1 MNQQNEHTHHIE
13 LHDVS
18 VKLGGVKVLE
28 NVNAEMHCGEVTALI
43 GPNGAGKSTLL
54 KAIAGLIPHTG
65 IIDFCAEN
73 TCGSGRPQIGY
84 VPQYL
89 DFDHGLPI
97 TVLDFLSMKEQRR
110 PLWFGHRK
118 SATIAAQEGLEWAGA
133 LHLINKP
140 LGGLSGGE
148 MQRVML
154 AFSLLGKPDVILMDE
169 PVSGV
174 DASGE
179 EIFIELLHKLQAEKH
194 FTVVLVSHD
203 LSVVSAHADHVICL
217 NRTVR
222 GQGRTVEVLTPE
234 NISLLYGV
242 HSTIHYHPGEEPG
255 AHKHD

>member
-1 MNQQNEHTHHIE
+1 VNHQNEHTHHIE

-18 VKLGGVKVLE
+18 VKRGGSVILE

-54 KAIAGLIPHTG
+54 KAIAGLIAYSGVIH
-65 IIDFCAEN
+65 FCTEN

-89 DFDHGLPI
+89 DFDHGIPI

-110 PLWFGHRK
+110 PLWFGHRRNAA
-118 SATIAAQEGLEWAGA
+118 SAAKEGLEWAGA
-133 LHLINKP
+133 THLMKRP

-154 AFSLLGKPDVILMDE
+154 AFALLGKPDVILMDE

-194 FTVVLVSHD
+194 FTVTLVSHD

-222 GQGRTVEVLTPE
+222 GQGSAGEVLTPE

-242 HSTIHYHPGEEPG
+242 HSAIHHHPG
-255 AHKHD
+255 AHNHG

>member
-1 MNQQNEHTHHIE
+1 MNNHNGHTHHIE

-18 VKLGGVKVLE
+18 VKIGGAIILE
-28 NVNAEMHCGEVTALI
+28 RVNAEMHCGEVTALI

-54 KAIAGLIPHTG
+54 KAVAGLIPHTG
-65 IIDFCAEN
+65 VIDFCTEN

-89 DFDHGLPI
+89 DFDHGIPI
-97 TVLDFLSMKEQRR
+97 TVQDFLSMKEQRR
-110 PLWFGHRK
+110 PLWFGHRRN
-118 SATIAAQEGLEWAGA
+118 AAAAAREGLEWTGA
-133 LHLINKP
+133 LHLMYKP
-140 LGGLSGGE
+140 LGKLSGGE

-154 AFSLLGKPDVILMDE
+154 AFALLGKPDVILMDE

-179 EIFIELLHKLQAEKH
+179 EIFIELLRQLQAQKH

-203 LSVVSAHADHVICL
+203 LSVVNAHADHVICL

-222 GQGRTVEVLTPE
+222 GQGKTVDVLTPE

-242 HSTIHYHPGEEPG
+242 HAGIHRHPDEAPG
-255 AHKHD
+255 AM